1 MHRKQWPSDVAEKI
15 LVDCKRMCAICFHLL
30 GDPGLNMRGQIAHID
45 RNSANSTVEN
55 GAYRCKDHH
64 DEYDILSK
72 QSKRLTPGE
81 LKLAVASLLEYV
93 QAGGLP
99 TAPNIP
105 TRSSKRRR
113 RDMRISID
121 LYDRRLAIYSR
132 TVQFLREVAKDLKPT
147 FPVILQFTRDI
158 EEAPFLFD
166 ESIAQ
171 YLENL
176 SNKAFRLH
184 ALEVTRTGWRT
195 DDREIENFREV
206 VKEQVALSVWFTEQ
220 YVVIR
225 KNFAPFLR
233 LA

>member
-1 MHRKQWPSDVAEKI
+1 
-15 LVDCKRMCAICFHLL
+15 
-30 GDPGLNMRGQIAHID
+30 
-45 RNSANSTVEN
+45 
-55 GAYRCKDHH
+55 
-64 DEYDILSK
+64 
-72 QSKRLTPGE
+72 

-105 TRSSKRRR
+105 KRSSKSRRR
-113 RDMRISID
+113 EVRISID

-132 TVQFLREVAKDLKPT
+132 TGQLLREVAKDLKPT
-147 FPVILQFTRDI
+147 FPVILQFTRDT
-158 EEAPFLFD
+158 EEALFLFD

-171 YLENL
+171 YLESL

-184 ALEVTRTGWRT
+184 ALEVTRSGWRT
-195 DDREIENFREV
+195 DDHEIENFQE
-206 VKEQVALSVWFTEQ
+206 EQIALWVWFTEQ